1 MYEHGVIYQ
10 KTAILMSVEP
20 WWNDTDS
27 GKTDVLGGNSVPVLL
42 FLAQI
47 SNELTWHR
55 TLAATVTDRWV
66 AASTMS

>member
-1 MYEHGVIYQ
+1 
-10 KTAILMSVEP
+10 MSVEP